1 MTKFSDLKEM
11 EGKNYDYVRSTDYFC
26 GYYKDLD
33 KYVIEKWTVTT
44 TPHVPTKEEILK
56 GLPLY
61 GELYVPIVDES
72 MSRLGWTT
80 ESLNMTAT
88 EAPIKAPKVESAI
101 KVVLR
106 TMNLN
111 NTNEQEWLAFETV
124 LGPKHQYEKECAAES
139 CQSRCYKTSCD
150 SVCTGDTCA
159 SGCVGVSCNA
169 VVIISEMIFPS

>member
-1 MTKFSDLKEM
+1 
-11 EGKNYDYVRSTDYFC
+11 
-26 GYYKDLD
+26 
-33 KYVIEKWTVTT
+33 
-44 TPHVPTKEEILK
+44 
-56 GLPLY
+56 
-61 GELYVPIVDES
+61 
-72 MSRLGWTT
+72 
-80 ESLNMTAT
+80 MTAT

-124 LGPKHQYEKECAAES
+124 LGPKHQYENECAAES

-169 VVIISEMIFPS
+169 VCKASGCFAMVCKRGLLSFVLLQHVANLYL